1 MSNLEYNTKALQA
14 IMPSGCEMMAIVKA
28 NAYGHGA
35 IEISKGLYKIG
46 VRTFGV
52 ATLEEG
58 ISLRRQGIRGDI
70 LVLGYTDVARIHQLL
85 RYRLIQTVIDYDYA
99 LQLNAY
105 SKKPL
110 RVHIKIDTG
119 MHRIGINVAE
129 LDKITELFHL
139 NKLKV
144 CGIFT
149 HLCACDSN
157 LEGDIQFTK
166 EQIKAF
172 YDLLQALEQKNITLP
187 KVHIQSSYGLLN
199 YPELNCDYA
208 RIGIALYGTLSTWN
222 DKTKQHPNLFPV
234 LSLKTRV
241 VLIREI
247 AEGETVSYGR
257 TFTAKRCS
265 KLAVLP
271 IGYADG
277 LPRTLSCEIGKVL
290 LHGQQVPMVGRIC
303 MDQLLIDITDVPNVK
318 LGDIVTLIGQD
329 GVDEITA
336 AEVATN
342 SGSITN
348 ELLSRLGNRLE
359 RVYL

>member
-1 MSNLEYNTKALQA
+1 MSNLEYNAKALQT

-35 IEISKGLYKIG
+35 LEISKGLYKIG
-46 VRTFGV
+46 IRAFGV

-58 ISLRRQGIRGDI
+58 IALRRQGLRGDI
-70 LVLGYTDVARIHQLL
+70 LVLGYTYPARVHQLL
-85 RYRLIQTVIDYDYA
+85 RYQLIQTVIDYDYA
-99 LQLNAY
+99 LQLNAC
-105 SKKPL
+105 SKKSL

-119 MHRIGINVAE
+119 MHRIGIDVTE
-129 LDKITELFHL
+129 FDKISELFHL
-139 NKLKV
+139 NKLNI

-149 HLCACDSN
+149 HLCACDSTQ
-157 LEGDIQFTK
+157 EDDIQFTR
-166 EQIKAF
+166 EQIKVF

-208 RIGIALYGTLSTWN
+208 RIGIALYGTLSSWK
-222 DKTKQHPNLFPV
+222 DKTKQQPDLLPV

-257 TFTAKRCS
+257 VFTAKRYS
-265 KLAVLP
+265 RLAVLP

-277 LPRTLSCEIGKVL
+277 LPRTLSNEIGKVL
-290 LHGQQVPMVGRIC
+290 LHGQQVPMIGRIC
-303 MDQLLIDITDVPNVK
+303 MDQLLIDITDVPNVA

-329 GVDEITA
+329 GIDEITA
-336 AEVATN
+336 AEVATS

-359 RVYL
+359 RVYI